1 MASLTEVVDLGKE
14 IDSNDPD
21 IYGSGKAIILGIKA
35 GFTGRDSEDNIIEPS
50 GSGKNKGKF
59 LLGDLKKCL
68 VVQEWIKNN
77 EDNNNN
83 EVKEKKDFSGE
94 KAKEAF
100 GKLGISVEEYDQKG
114 GSRSGKRTA
123 NSITCKD
130 IKEFL
135 KNNGDV
141 VDNNNTV
148 VDEDK
153 MFTTKKMKAK
163 IDELGPRSKEIAME
177 YLRNNHGVYKSKKWW
192 GKKEIEA
199 AIKEINKQ

>member
-14 IDSNDPD
+14 VDSNDPD
-21 IYGSGKAIILGIKA
+21 IYGSGKAISLGMKA

-68 VVQEWIKNN
+68 AVQEWIKNN
-77 EDNNNN
+77 EDNNN

-100 GKLGISVEEYDQKG
+100 DKLGISVEDYVEKG
-114 GSRSGKRTA
+114 GKRSGKRTA

-141 VDNNNTV
+141 VDNNVV

-163 IDELGPRSKEIAME
+163 IDDLGPNSKEIAME
-177 YLRNNHGVYKSKKWW
+177 YLRNHHGDYKSKKWW
-192 GKKEIEA
+192 GKKEIEE
-199 AIKEINKQ
+199 AIREINRR

>member
-1 MASLTEVVDLGKE
+1 MASLASVVDHK
-14 IDSNDPD
+14 DPSN
-21 IYGSGKAIILGIKA
+21 YGSKQALVLMIKA
-35 GFTGRDSEDNIIEPS
+35 GFTGRDSEDNIIKPS

-68 VVQEWIKNN
+68 AVQEWIKNN

-100 GKLGISVEEYDQKG
+100 NKLGMSVEEYDQKG
-114 GSRSGKRTA
+114 GKRSGKRTE

-135 KNNGDV
+135 KDNGDV
-141 VDNNNTV
+141 VDNNNN

-163 IDELGPRSKEIAME
+163 IDELGPNSKEIAME
-177 YLRNNHGVYKSKKWW
+177 YLRTHHGVYKSKKWW

>member
-1 MASLTEVVDLGKE
+1 MASLTEVVDLGKVV
-14 IDSNDPD
+14 DSNDPD

-35 GFTGRDSEDNIIEPS
+35 GFTGRDSEDNIIKPS

-59 LLGDLKKCL
+59 LLGDLKKCPA
-68 VVQEWIKNN
+68 VQEWIKNN

-100 GKLGISVEEYDQKG
+100 DKLGMTVEEYEQKG
-114 GSRSGKRTA
+114 GKRSGKRTA

-135 KNNGDV
+135 KDNGDV
-141 VDNNNTV
+141 VDNNNN

-163 IDELGPRSKEIAME
+163 IDELGPRSKGIAME

>member
-1 MASLTEVVDLGKE
+1 MASLLSVVDYT
-14 IDSNDPD
+14 DPSN
-21 IYGSGKAIILGIKA
+21 YGSKQALVLMIKA

-50 GSGKNKGKF
+50 GSGRNKGKF
-59 LLGDLKKCL
+59 LIGDVKKCL
-68 VVQEWIKNN
+68 TVQEWIKNN
-77 EDNNNN
+77 EDNNN

-100 GKLGISVEEYDQKG
+100 DKLGISVEDYVEKG
-114 GSRSGKRTA
+114 GKRSGKRTA

-141 VDNNNTV
+141 VDNNVV

-163 IDELGPRSKEIAME
+163 IDDLGPNSKEIAME
-177 YLRNNHGVYKSKKWW
+177 YLRNHHGVYKSKKWW
-192 GKKEIEA
+192 GKKEIEE
-199 AIKEINKQ
+199 AIREINRQ

>member
-1 MASLTEVVDLGKE
+1 MASLASVVDHK
-14 IDSNDPD
+14 DPSN
-21 IYGSGKAIILGIKA
+21 YGSKQALVLMIKA
-35 GFTGRDSEDNIIEPS
+35 GFTGRDSEDNIIKPS

-68 VVQEWIKNN
+68 AVQEWIKNN

-100 GKLGISVEEYDQKG
+100 NKLGMSVEEYDQKG
-114 GSRSGKRTA
+114 GKRSGKRTE

-135 KNNGDV
+135 KDNGDV
-141 VDNNNTV
+141 VDNNNN

-153 MFTTKKMKAK
+153 MFTTKKMKAR
-163 IDELGPRSKEIAME
+163 IDELGPNSQEIAMG
-177 YLRNNHGVYKSKKWW
+177 YLRNHHGVYKSKKWW